1 MWFNCWFHLMFF
13 SVGNMELSQGIKFR
27 MFSWVPDGTY
37 DHAAHLVRYCI
48 VDGNPVITIAK
59 LWVDQG
65 GPQDIDQ
72 YYNQPWNTF
81 PDFPP
86 KPKKN

>member
-1 MWFNCWFHLMFF
+1 MFF
-13 SVGNMELSQGIKFR
+13 SVGNMEVFTKIKFR
-27 MFSWVPDGTY
+27 MFDWVPDGTY

>member
-1 MWFNCWFHLMFF
+1 
-13 SVGNMELSQGIKFR
+13 MESSSKIKFR
-27 MFSWVPDGTY
+27 MFDWVPDGTY

-86 KPKKN
+86 KSKKN

>member
-1 MWFNCWFHLMFF
+1 MFD
-13 SVGNMELSQGIKFR
+13 
-27 MFSWVPDGTY
+27 WVPDGTY

-65 GPQDIDQ
+65 GPKDLDQ

-81 PDFPP
+81 PNIPS
-86 KPKKN
+86 KPKK

>member
-1 MWFNCWFHLMFF
+1 MF
-13 SVGNMELSQGIKFR
+13 G
-27 MFSWVPDGTY
+27 WVPDGTY
-37 DHAAHLVRYCI
+37 DHAAHFVRYCI

-59 LWVDQG
+59 IWVDQG

>member
-1 MWFNCWFHLMFF
+1 MF
-13 SVGNMELSQGIKFR
+13 G
-27 MFSWVPDGTY
+27 WVPNGTY
-37 DHAAHLVRYCI
+37 DHAAHFVRYCI
-48 VDGNPVITIAK
+48 VDGNPVITISK
-59 LWVDQG
+59 LWIEQG
-65 GPQDIDQ
+65 GPQDLDQ

>member
-1 MWFNCWFHLMFF
+1 MF
-13 SVGNMELSQGIKFR
+13 G
-27 MFSWVPDGTY
+27 WVPDGTY
-37 DHAAHLVRYCI
+37 DHAAHFVRYCI
-48 VDGNPVITIAK
+48 VDGNPVITISK
-59 LWVDQG
+59 LWIEQG
-65 GPQDIDQ
+65 GPQDLDQ